1 MQEVKFMDTYSAT
14 VSDQG
19 EITIK
24 RHGMP
29 IVYYVDNVLRDAI
42 YELVNMQEPIVE

>member
-42 YELVNMQEPIVE
+42 YELAMIQENLVK